1 MEYKSRKINTL
12 CTRRESNIDVI
23 CFTAASCLLSFAW
36 KFDMMTK
43 RFISSIFDA
52 TWSTAVKKARAYNP
66 DMNISGVEELV
77 WTPTFKHCQNLLEQL
92 SIPTMSLADVD
103 RHFKN
108 YRGKGL
114 ESELKILFHGVNQC
128 LRQTHDDGWIHHTVL
143 RIEEYRKLRRYC
155 DAANS
160 FLRLR
165 DSLKLT
171 KGDFR
176 NVERISKEV
185 TIFCTYMKLVT
196 FFFLCSYTGVVFNEG
211 SNPG

>member
-1 MEYKSRKINTL
+1 MEYKSCKINTL
-12 CTRRESNIDVI
+12 CTRRESSIDIV
-23 CFTAASCLLSFAW
+23 CFTTAHCLLSFAW
-36 KFDMMTK
+36 KFDVMTK

-52 TWSTAVKKARAYNP
+52 TWSTAVKKVRANNP
-66 DMNISGVEELV
+66 DMSISDVEKQV
-77 WTPTFKHCQNLLEQL
+77 WTPTFEHCQNLLEQL
-92 SIPTMSLADVD
+92 SSQTMHLADVD
-103 RHFKN
+103 RHFKD
-108 YRGKGL
+108 YRVKL
-114 ESELKILFHGVNQC
+114 ESELKVLFRGVNQC
-128 LRQTHDDGWIHHTVL
+128 LHQNHDDDWIHHTVL
-143 RIEEYRKLRRYC
+143 RIEEYRKLRGYC

-160 FLRLR
+160 FLKLR

-196 FFFLCSYTGVVFNEG
+196 IFYLCSYTGVIFNEG